1 MSDDRI
7 EETPNPDNCAGSL
20 EEPYHRLAE
29 HLDRLP
35 GGFSPSKT
43 GAHIR
48 LLKKLF
54 TPEEAELAT
63 HLTLKQED
71 AKTIAKKARLSA
83 PKTEKLLDEMAMK
96 GLIFSVQPPKGPALY
111 QAAPWVIG
119 IYEFQVNNLNEGLL
133 EALNDYW
140 DTNEP
145 RDGSWKLNQLRTI
158 PIGQSIEPTLEMLP
172 YEQVE
177 ELVEANDTFAV
188 APCICRTKERKQGRG
203 CDAPIETCLVFGE
216 FADFYVKTGRGRYI
230 SKTEMMEK
238 IAEANEANL
247 VLNPTNSRF
256 VSAICCCCGCCCG
269 ILKGLQQYPKPSEI
283 VVSSFVAE
291 HDPEACVGCG
301 VCLDRCQMQALTEK
315 EDKVSLNSDR
325 CIGCGL
331 CVSTCPTGALS
342 LVRKPESAQKEIP
355 ATLYDTW
362 YKITEEMSQ
371 KK

>member
-1 MSDDRI
+1 MIDTR
-7 EETPNPDNCAGSL
+7 EEKTNPDNREGSP

-63 HLTLKQED
+63 RLTLDQED
-71 AKTIAKKARLSA
+71 AEIIARRAGLSA
-83 PKTEKLLDEMAMK
+83 TQTEKLLDEMAMK
-96 GLIFSVQPPKGPALY
+96 GLIYSVEPPTGPILY

-119 IYEFQVNNLNEGLL
+119 IYEFQVNNLNEDLL
-133 EALNDYW
+133 EVMNDYW
-140 DTNEP
+140 DTSEP
-145 RDGSWKLNQLRTI
+145 RDGSWRLNQLRTI
-158 PIGQSIEPTLEMLP
+158 PIGQSIEPALEVLP

-188 APCICRTKERKQGRG
+188 APCICRTKEKKLGRG
-203 CDAPIETCLVFGE
+203 CDAPVETCLIFGE
-216 FADFYVKTGRGRYI
+216 FADFYVKTGLGRYI
-230 SKTEMMEK
+230 SKAEMKEK

-247 VLNPTNSRF
+247 VLNPTNSRHI
-256 VSAICCCCGCCCG
+256 SAICCCCGCCCG
-269 ILKGLQQYPKPSEI
+269 LLRGLQRYPKPAEV
-283 VVSSFVAE
+283 VVSSFVAK
-291 HDPEACVGCG
+291 HDSEACVGCG
-301 VCLDRCQMQALTEK
+301 VCLDRCQMQAITE
-315 EDKVSLNSDR
+315 ENDKVSLNADR

-342 LVRKPESAQKEIP
+342 LARKPEAAQREIP
-355 ATLYDTW
+355 ATFYDTW
-362 YKITEEMSQ
+362 YRIAEEMSPR
-371 KK
+371 K

>member
-1 MSDDRI
+1 MSDEKK
-7 EETPNPDNCAGSL
+7 EETSNPDSRGGSS

-63 HLTLKQED
+63 RLTLKQED
-71 AKTIAKKARLSA
+71 AETIAEKAGLSA
-83 PKTEKLLDEMAMK
+83 PQAEKLLEEMTMK
-96 GLIFSVQPPKGPALY
+96 GLIFSVQPPSGPTLY
-111 QAAPWVIG
+111 HAAPWVIG
-119 IYEFQVNNLNEGLL
+119 IWELQVNNLNEDFL

-145 RDGSWKLNQLRTI
+145 REGSWRLNQLRTI
-158 PIGQSIEPTLEMLP
+158 PIGQSIEPTLEVLP

-177 ELVEANDTFAV
+177 ELVEANDSFAV
-188 APCICRTKERKQGRG
+188 APCICRTMEKKLGRG
-203 CDAPIETCLVFGE
+203 CDAPIETCLIFGD

-230 SKTEMMEK
+230 SKTEMKEK

-247 VLNPTNSRF
+247 VLNPTNSKF

-269 ILKGLQQYPKPSEI
+269 ILRGLQRYPKPSEI

-291 HDPEACVGCG
+291 HDPEACVNCG
-301 VCLDRCQMQALTEK
+301 ICLDRCQMQAITQGD
-315 EDKVSLNSDR
+315 DKVSLNSDR

-342 LVRKPESAQKEIP
+342 LVRKPEATQKEIP
-355 ATLYDTW
+355 ATFYDTW

>member
-1 MSDDRI
+1 MSDSRK
-7 EETPNPDNCAGSL
+7 EETINQDTRADSL

-43 GAHIR
+43 GAHVR

-71 AKTIAKKARLSA
+71 AKTIAKSVKLPALKA
-83 PKTEKLLDEMAMK
+83 EKLLDEMAMK
-96 GLIFSVQPPKGPALY
+96 GLIFSVQPQKGPTLY

-119 IYEFQVNNLNEGLL
+119 IYEFQVNNLNEDLL
-133 EALNDYW
+133 EGLNEYW
-140 DTNEP
+140 STTESREKP
-145 RDGSWKLNQLRTI
+145 WKPQLRTI
-158 PIGQSIEPTLEMLP
+158 PIGQSIESTLEVLP

-177 ELVEANDTFAV
+177 KLIEANDTFAV
-188 APCICRTKERKQGRG
+188 APCICRTIEQKLGRG
-203 CDAPIETCLVFGE
+203 CDAPIETCLIFGE
-216 FADFYVKTGRGRYI
+216 FADFYVKTGLGRYI
-230 SKTEMMEK
+230 DKTEMK
-238 IAEANEANL
+238 KIIAEANEANL
-247 VLNPTNSRF
+247 VLNPTNSKR

-269 ILKGLQQYPKPSEI
+269 VLKGLQQAPKPAEV

-291 HDPEACVGCG
+291 YDSEACVGCG
-301 VCLDRCQMQALTEK
+301 VCLDRCQMQAIIEE

-342 LVRKPESAQKEIP
+342 LVRKPENAQREIP
-355 ATLYDTW
+355 PTFFDTW
-362 YKITEEMSQ
+362 YKISEEMSE

>member
-1 MSDDRI
+1 MSDSRK
-7 EETPNPDNCAGSL
+7 EETINQDTRAGSL

-43 GAHIR
+43 GAHVR
-48 LLKKLF
+48 LLQKLF
-54 TPEEAELAT
+54 TPEEAELAA

-71 AKTIAKKARLSA
+71 AETIAKKSRLSA
-83 PKTEKLLDEMAMK
+83 PKTEKLLDGMAMK
-96 GLIFSVQPPKGPALY
+96 GLIYSVQPENEPTRY

-119 IYEFQVNNLNEGLL
+119 IYEFQVKNLSEDLV
-133 EALNDYW
+133 EALKEYW
-140 DTNEP
+140 STAESREKP
-145 RDGSWKLNQLRTI
+145 WKPQLRTI
-158 PIGQSIEPTLEMLP
+158 PIGQSIEPTLEVLP

-177 ELVEANDTFAV
+177 KLIEANDTFAV
-188 APCICRTKERKQGRG
+188 APCICRTIEQKQGRG
-203 CDAPIETCLVFGE
+203 CDAPIETCLIFGE
-216 FADFYVKTGRGRYI
+216 FADFYVKTGLGRYI
-230 SKTEMMEK
+230 DKTEMK
-238 IAEANEANL
+238 KIIAEANEANL
-247 VLNPTNSRF
+247 VLNPTNSKR

-269 ILKGLQQYPKPSEI
+269 VLKGLQHAPKPAEA

-291 HDPEACVGCG
+291 YDSEACVGCG
-301 VCLDRCQMQALTEK
+301 VCLDRCQMQAIYDEG
-315 EDKVSLNSDR
+315 DKVSLNPDR

-331 CVSTCPTGALS
+331 CVSTCPTGAIS

-355 ATLYDTW
+355 ATFYDTW